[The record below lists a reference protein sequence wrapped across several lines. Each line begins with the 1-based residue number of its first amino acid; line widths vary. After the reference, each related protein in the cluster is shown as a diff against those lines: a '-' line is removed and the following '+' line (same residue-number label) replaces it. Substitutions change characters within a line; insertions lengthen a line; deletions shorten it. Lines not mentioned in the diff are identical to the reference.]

1 MGKEFLKLKADERK
15 SYAVILLVG
24 LGITIALG
32 INTWQERKL
41 TNGYELLKND
51 QEEGDYEEH
60 LIARVGEEKIP
71 LAVLVKERALTEK
84 EAKEEILKAREML
97 PAYLMGENESLKN
110 VTTDLN
116 FITRVPDTYV
126 EVQWVER
133 GSEFFSYDGEIKE
146 DLELLEM
153 VELKV
158 SAILS
163 CQGISE
169 DYETTI
175 TLMPKSLKVSEAL
188 LNQIEKQ
195 QEEKPENEVLILP
208 NTYEGKT
215 VTWKKVPDYTFL
227 WIFVL
232 TVLSVLLLKLGKKRD
247 VEEEKK
253 KRLEMLEREYAQIV
267 SKFTMLLSAGLSVR
281 NAWERIVLLYRRKED
296 TQNIVFQELNWGLMQ
311 MQKGVPE
318 LEVYEV
324 FGIRTGLVHYKKMMA
339 IFISDRKRGSVNL
352 LDAMNQEMLLAWE
365 EKKRI
370 TRQHGE
376 KIGTKLLIPMMGMLG
391 IVFVIILVPA
401 FLSFEL

>member
-133 GSEFFSYDGEIKE
+133 GTEFFSYDGEIKE

-175 TLMPKSLKVSEAL
+175 TLMPKSLKVSEGL

-208 NTYEGKT
+208 DTYEGKT

-232 TVLSVLLLKLGKKRD
+232 TVLSVLLLKLGQKRD

-253 KRLEMLEREYAQIV
+253 KRLERLEREYAQIV

-365 EKKRI
+365 EKKRK

>member
-97 PAYLMGENESLKN
+97 PAYLMGENKSLKN

-133 GSEFFSYDGEIKE
+133 GAEFFSYDGEIKE

-208 NTYEGKT
+208 DTYEGKT

-232 TVLSVLLLKLGKKRD
+232 TVLSVLLLKLGQKRD

-253 KRLEMLEREYAQIV
+253 KRLERLEREYAQIV

-365 EKKRI
+365 EKKRK

>member
-208 NTYEGKT
+208 DIYEGKT

-232 TVLSVLLLKLGKKRD
+232 TVLSVLLLKLGQKRD

-365 EKKRI
+365 EKKRK

>member
-133 GSEFFSYDGEIKE
+133 GAEFFSYDGEIKE

-208 NTYEGKT
+208 DTYEGKT

-232 TVLSVLLLKLGKKRD
+232 TVLSVLLLKLGQKRD

-253 KRLEMLEREYAQIV
+253 KRLERLEREYAQIV

-365 EKKRI
+365 EKKRK

>member
-71 LAVLVKERALTEK
+71 LTVLVKERALTEK
-84 EAKEEILKAREML
+84 EAKEQLLKAREML

-208 NTYEGKT
+208 DTYEGKT

-232 TVLSVLLLKLGKKRD
+232 TVLSVLLLKLGQKRD

-253 KRLEMLEREYAQIV
+253 KRLERLEREYAQIV

-365 EKKRI
+365 EKKRK

>member
-32 INTWQERKL
+32 INTWQEGKL
-41 TNGYELLKND
+41 ANGYELLKND

-71 LAVLVKERALTEK
+71 LTVLVKERALTEK
-84 EAKEEILKAREML
+84 EAKEELLKAREML
-97 PAYLMGENESLKN
+97 PVYLMGENESLKN

-146 DLELLEM
+146 DFELLEM

-208 NTYEGKT
+208 DTYEGKT

-365 EKKRI
+365 EKKRK

-376 KIGTKLLIPMMGMLG
+376 KIGTKLLIPMMGMLA

>member
-32 INTWQERKL
+32 INTWKERKL
-41 TNGYELLKND
+41 ANGYELLKND

-71 LAVLVKERALTEK
+71 LTVLVKERALTEK

-208 NTYEGKT
+208 DTYEGKT

-232 TVLSVLLLKLGKKRD
+232 TVLSVLLLKLGQKRD

-253 KRLEMLEREYAQIV
+253 KRLERLEREYAQIV

-365 EKKRI
+365 EKKRK

>member
-208 NTYEGKT
+208 DTYEGKT

-232 TVLSVLLLKLGKKRD
+232 TVLSVLLLKLGQKRD

-253 KRLEMLEREYAQIV
+253 KRLERLEREYAQIV

-365 EKKRI
+365 EKKRK

-376 KIGTKLLIPMMGMLG
+376 KIGTKLLIPMMGMLA

>member
-208 NTYEGKT
+208 DTYEGKT

-232 TVLSVLLLKLGKKRD
+232 TVLSVLLLKLGQKRD

-253 KRLEMLEREYAQIV
+253 KRQERLEREYAQIV

-365 EKKRI
+365 EKKRK

>member
-32 INTWQERKL
+32 INTWKERKL
-41 TNGYELLKND
+41 ANGYELLKND

-71 LAVLVKERALTEK
+71 LTVLVKERALTEK
-84 EAKEEILKAREML
+84 EAKEQLLKAREML

-208 NTYEGKT
+208 DTYEGKT

-232 TVLSVLLLKLGKKRD
+232 TVLSVLLLKLGQKRD

-253 KRLEMLEREYAQIV
+253 KRQERLEREYAQIV

-365 EKKRI
+365 EKKRK

>member
-41 TNGYELLKND
+41 TNGYELLKNN

-208 NTYEGKT
+208 DTYEGKT

-232 TVLSVLLLKLGKKRD
+232 TVLSVLLLKLGQKRD

-253 KRLEMLEREYAQIV
+253 KRLERLEREYAQIV

-365 EKKRI
+365 EKKRK

>member
-84 EAKEEILKAREML
+84 EAKEELLKAREML
-97 PAYLMGENESLKN
+97 PVYLMGENESLKN

-208 NTYEGKT
+208 DTYEGKT

-365 EKKRI
+365 EKKRK

>member
-208 NTYEGKT
+208 DTYEGKT

-232 TVLSVLLLKLGKKRD
+232 TVLSVLLLKLGQKRD

-253 KRLEMLEREYAQIV
+253 KRLERLEREYAQIV

-296 TQNIVFQELNWGLMQ
+296 TQNIAFQELNWGLMQ

-365 EKKRI
+365 EKKRK

>member
-15 SYAVILLVG
+15 SYAVTLLVG

-208 NTYEGKT
+208 DTYEGKT

-232 TVLSVLLLKLGKKRD
+232 TVLSVLLLKLGQKRD

-253 KRLEMLEREYAQIV
+253 KRLERLEREYAQIV

-365 EKKRI
+365 EKKRK

>member
-41 TNGYELLKND
+41 ANGYELLKND

-71 LAVLVKERALTEK
+71 LTVLVKERALTEK
-84 EAKEEILKAREML
+84 EAKEELLKAREML
-97 PAYLMGENESLKN
+97 PVYLMGENESLKN

-146 DLELLEM
+146 DFELLEM

-208 NTYEGKT
+208 DTYEGKT

-253 KRLEMLEREYAQIV
+253 KRLEMLEKEYAQIV

-365 EKKRI
+365 EKKRK

-376 KIGTKLLIPMMGMLG
+376 KIGTKLLIPMMGMLA

>member
-32 INTWQERKL
+32 IDTWQERKL

-208 NTYEGKT
+208 DTYEGKT

-232 TVLSVLLLKLGKKRD
+232 TVLSVLLLKLGQKRD

-253 KRLEMLEREYAQIV
+253 KRLERLEREYAQIV

-365 EKKRI
+365 EKKRK

>member
-208 NTYEGKT
+208 DTYEGKT

-232 TVLSVLLLKLGKKRD
+232 TVLSVLLLKLGQKRD

-365 EKKRI
+365 EKKRK

>member
-208 NTYEGKT
+208 DTYEGKT

-253 KRLEMLEREYAQIV
+253 KRLERLEREYAQIV

-365 EKKRI
+365 EKKRK

>member
-208 NTYEGKT
+208 DTYEGKT

-232 TVLSVLLLKLGKKRD
+232 TVLSVLLLKLGQKRD

-253 KRLEMLEREYAQIV
+253 KRLERLEREYAQIV

-365 EKKRI
+365 EKKRK

>member
-175 TLMPKSLKVSEAL
+175 TLKPKSLKVSEAL

-208 NTYEGKT
+208 DTYEGKT

-232 TVLSVLLLKLGKKRD
+232 TVLSVLLLKLGQKRD

-253 KRLEMLEREYAQIV
+253 KRLERLEREYAQIV

-365 EKKRI
+365 EKKRK

>member
-71 LAVLVKERALTEK
+71 LTVLVKERALTEK
-84 EAKEEILKAREML
+84 EAKEQLLKAREML

-208 NTYEGKT
+208 DTYEGKT

-232 TVLSVLLLKLGKKRD
+232 TVLSVLLLKLGQKRD

-253 KRLEMLEREYAQIV
+253 KRQERLEREYAQIV

-365 EKKRI
+365 EKKRK

>member
-208 NTYEGKT
+208 DIYEGKT

-232 TVLSVLLLKLGKKRD
+232 TVLSVLLLKLGQKRD

-253 KRLEMLEREYAQIV
+253 KRLERLEKEYAQIV

-365 EKKRI
+365 EKKRK

>member
-133 GSEFFSYDGEIKE
+133 GTEFFSYDGEIKE

-208 NTYEGKT
+208 DTYEGKT

-232 TVLSVLLLKLGKKRD
+232 TVLSVLLLKLGQKRD

-253 KRLEMLEREYAQIV
+253 KRLERLEREYAQIV

-365 EKKRI
+365 EKKRK

>member
-208 NTYEGKT
+208 DTYEGKT

-227 WIFVL
+227 WIFML
-232 TVLSVLLLKLGKKRD
+232 TVLSVLLLKLGQKRD

-253 KRLEMLEREYAQIV
+253 KRLERLEREYAQIV

-365 EKKRI
+365 EKKRK

>member
-146 DLELLEM
+146 NLELLEM

-208 NTYEGKT
+208 DTYEGKT

-232 TVLSVLLLKLGKKRD
+232 TVLSVLLLKLGQKRD

-253 KRLEMLEREYAQIV
+253 KRLERLEREYAQIV

-365 EKKRI
+365 EKKRK

>member
-32 INTWQERKL
+32 INTWKERKL

-208 NTYEGKT
+208 DTYEGKT

-232 TVLSVLLLKLGKKRD
+232 TVLSVLLLKLGQKRD

-253 KRLEMLEREYAQIV
+253 KRLERLEREYAQIV

-365 EKKRI
+365 EKKRK

>member
-32 INTWQERKL
+32 INTWKERKL
-41 TNGYELLKND
+41 ANGYELLKND

-84 EAKEEILKAREML
+84 EAKEQLLKAREML

-208 NTYEGKT
+208 DTYEGKT

-232 TVLSVLLLKLGKKRD
+232 TVLSVLLLKLGQKRD

-253 KRLEMLEREYAQIV
+253 KRLERLEREYAQIV

-365 EKKRI
+365 EKKRK

>member
-208 NTYEGKT
+208 DTYEGKT

-232 TVLSVLLLKLGKKRD
+232 TVLSVLLLKLGQKRD

-253 KRLEMLEREYAQIV
+253 KRLERLEREYAQIV

-318 LEVYEV
+318 LEVYDG

-365 EKKRI
+365 EKKRK

>member
-24 LGITIALG
+24 LGITIAMG

-41 TNGYELLKND
+41 ANGYELLKND

-71 LAVLVKERALTEK
+71 LTVLVKERALTEK
-84 EAKEEILKAREML
+84 EAKEELLKAREML
-97 PAYLMGENESLKN
+97 PVYLMGENESLKN

-146 DLELLEM
+146 DFELLEM

-208 NTYEGKT
+208 DTYEGKT

-253 KRLEMLEREYAQIV
+253 KRLEMLEKEYAQIV

-296 TQNIVFQELNWGLMQ
+296 TQNIVFKELNWGLMQ

-365 EKKRI
+365 EKKRK

>member
-208 NTYEGKT
+208 DTYEGKT

-232 TVLSVLLLKLGKKRD
+232 TVLSLLLLKLGQKRD

-365 EKKRI
+365 EKKRK

>member
-208 NTYEGKT
+208 DTYEGKT

-232 TVLSVLLLKLGKKRD
+232 TVLSVLLLKLGQKRD
-247 VEEEKK
+247 GEEEKK
-253 KRLEMLEREYAQIV
+253 KRLERLEREYAQIV

-365 EKKRI
+365 EKKRK

>member
-41 TNGYELLKND
+41 INGYELLKND

-208 NTYEGKT
+208 DTYEGKT

-232 TVLSVLLLKLGKKRD
+232 TVLSVLLLKLGQKRD

-253 KRLEMLEREYAQIV
+253 KRLERLEREYAQIV

-365 EKKRI
+365 EKKRK

>member
-32 INTWQERKL
+32 INTWKERKL
-41 TNGYELLKND
+41 ANGYELLKND

-71 LAVLVKERALTEK
+71 LTVLVKERALTEK
-84 EAKEEILKAREML
+84 EAKEQLLKAREML

-208 NTYEGKT
+208 DTYEGKT

-232 TVLSVLLLKLGKKRD
+232 TVLSVLLLKLGQKRD

-253 KRLEMLEREYAQIV
+253 KRLERLEREYAQIV

-365 EKKRI
+365 EKKRK